1 MLQML
6 AFTYWVNNA
15 VERAGEVLVQQGPFL
30 YWVATAQACFA
41 NRRRCGVGYA
51 GRKDR
56 GMSSIEVFQQSD
68 SNPSVPV
75 TREQLYEEV
84 WQWPM
89 TKVAERLGVSSSF
102 MARVCTRMNVPRP
115 PRGHWVKRES
125 GKHSPQPPLPEAGP
139 GDLQVW
145 HRGVVL
151 GAVSQPLPK
160 APTSRAA
167 HSQKPSVSRSGIHSV
182 VAGAYEIFEQGRVID
197 QGFLKPVKRRLVD
210 VVVTKQQLRP
220 ALKVMNQLF
229 QKLEAAGH
237 RVMYA
242 PSDRVY
248 SRAPFDEHEQP
259 PKKQRHRYPALWS
272 PSKPTVVFVGT
283 VAIGL
288 TLYEMTEE
296 LEARYIDGDY
306 IPVFKIPAK
315 QLRRLYPTLNWTTHM
330 DFATGRLCLRAFCPY
345 PNAEWTSSWKETTRI
360 RLQTQLGDIVQQII
374 NAAPVIAGLVEEGEE
389 LVRIRRQEWQEQM
402 LRLEER
408 DRLRRQTEARQQAR
422 ADLLSVIQQWDEIR
436 RIQTF
441 FRDAE
446 ASISGLE
453 GEDRGLAI
461 DKLSQ
466 ARELI
471 GEMDAVRVLMDWKG
485 PTER

>member
-6 AFTYWVNNA
+6 TASYWANNA

-30 YWVATAQACFA
+30 YWVAARSGLFCDLQALR
-41 NRRRCGVGYA
+41 NWLR

-56 GMSSIEVFQQSD
+56 GMSSVEVFQQSD
-68 SNPSVPV
+68 SIPSVPV
-75 TREQLYEEV
+75 TREKLYEEV
-84 WQWPM
+84 WRCPM

-115 PRGHWVKRES
+115 SRGHWVKQKN
-125 GKHSPQPPLPEAGP
+125 GKPSPRPPLPEAGP

-160 APTSRAA
+160 APSSRAA
-167 HSQKPSVSRSGIHSV
+167 RPRKRPVPRSGIHPV
-182 VAGAYEIFEQGRVID
+182 IAGAYEVFEQGRVID
-197 QGFLKPVKRRLVD
+197 QGFLKPGKQRLVD

-220 ALKVMNQLF
+220 ALKLMNQLF

-242 PSDRVY
+242 PSDRIY

-272 PSKPTVVFVGT
+272 PSKPTVVFVGK

-306 IPVFKIPAK
+306 IPVSKIPAK

-345 PNAEWTSSWKETTRI
+345 PNAEWTSSWKETTKV
-360 RLQTQLGDIVQQII
+360 RLQTQLDDIVQEITD
-374 NAAPVIAGLVEEGEE
+374 AAPIVAGLVAEGEE
-389 LVRIRRQEWQEQM
+389 LARIRRQEWQEQM
-402 LRLEER
+402 VRLEER
-408 DRLRRQTEARQQAR
+408 DRLRRQTEARHQAR
-422 ADLLSVIQQWDEIR
+422 ADLLSVIHQWDEIR
-436 RIQTF
+436 RIQDF

-446 ASISGLE
+446 TSVSGLV
-453 GEDRGLAI
+453 GEDQRLAM
-461 DKLSQ
+461 DKLTQ

-471 GEMDAVRVLMDWKG
+471 GEMNAVKALMDWKG
-485 PTER
+485 PAER

>member
-1 MLQML
+1 
-6 AFTYWVNNA
+6 
-15 VERAGEVLVQQGPFL
+15 
-30 YWVATAQACFA
+30 
-41 NRRRCGVGYA
+41 
-51 GRKDR
+51 
-56 GMSSIEVFQQSD
+56 MSSVEVFKQSD
-68 SNPSVPV
+68 SKQNVPV
-75 TREQLYEEV
+75 TREELYAEV

-125 GKHSPQPPLPEAGP
+125 GKHSPKPPLPEAGP

-151 GAVSQPLPK
+151 GAISQPLPK
-160 APTSRAA
+160 APSPRAA
-167 HSQKPSVSRSGIHSV
+167 RPQKRSVSRSGIHPV
-182 VAGAYEIFEQGRVID
+182 VAGAYEVFEQGRVID
-197 QGFLKPVKRRLVD
+197 QGFLKPGKQRLVD

-220 ALKVMNQLF
+220 ALKLMSKLF

-237 RVMYA
+237 RVMFA
-242 PSDRVY
+242 PSDRIY

-306 IPVFKIPAK
+306 IPVSKIPAK
-315 QLRRLYPTLNWTTHM
+315 QLRRLFPTLNWTTHM

-345 PNAEWTSSWKETTRI
+345 PNVDWTSSWKETEEI
-360 RLQTQLGDIVQQII
+360 RLQTQLDDIVQQITD
-374 NAAPVIAGLVEEGEE
+374 AAPVVAGLVAEGEE
-389 LVRIRRQEWQEQM
+389 LARIRRQEWQEQM
-402 LRLEER
+402 VRLEER
-408 DRLRRQTEARQQAR
+408 DRLRRQTEARKHAR
-422 ADLLSVIQQWDEIR
+422 ADLLSVIHQWDEIR

-441 FRDAE
+441 FSDAE
-446 ASISGLE
+446 ASVSGLS
-453 GEDRGLAI
+453 GDDRGLAM
-461 DKLSQ
+461 DKLAQ

-485 PTER
+485 PAER

>member
-1 MLQML
+1 M
-6 AFTYWVNNA
+6 ASV
-15 VERAGEVLVQQGPFL
+15 
-30 YWVATAQACFA
+30 
-41 NRRRCGVGYA
+41 
-51 GRKDR
+51 
-56 GMSSIEVFQQSD
+56 EVFQQPD
-68 SNPSVPV
+68 ANPSVPV
-75 TREQLYEEV
+75 TREELYDQV

-115 PRGHWVKRES
+115 SRGHWVKTKN
-125 GKHSPQPPLPEAGP
+125 GKPSPRPPLPDAGP

-160 APTSRAA
+160 APSSGAA
-167 HSQKPSVSRSGIHSV
+167 RPQKRSVSRSGTHPVI
-182 VAGAYEIFEQGRVID
+182 AGAYEVFEQGRVID
-197 QGFLKPVKRRLVD
+197 QGFLKPGKQRLVD

-220 ALKVMNQLF
+220 ALELMNQLF
-229 QKLEAAGH
+229 QKFETAGH

-288 TLYEMTEE
+288 TLYEMTEQ

-306 IPVFKIPAK
+306 IPVSKIPAK

-345 PNAEWTSSWKETTRI
+345 PNAEWTSSWKVTTEI
-360 RLQTQLGDIVQQII
+360 RLQAQLDNIVQQITD
-374 NAAPVIAGLVEEGEE
+374 AAPVVAGLVAEGEE
-389 LVRIRRQEWQEQM
+389 LVQIRRQEWQEQM
-402 LRLEER
+402 VRLEER
-408 DRLRRQTEARQQAR
+408 DRLRRQTEARHQAR
-422 ADLLSVIQQWDEIR
+422 ADLLSVIHQWDEIR

-441 FRDAE
+441 FRDVD
-446 ASISGLE
+446 ASVSELA
-453 GEDRGLAI
+453 GEERAQAMCKLA
-461 DKLSQ
+461 Q
-466 ARELI
+466 ARELV
-471 GEMDAVRVLMDWKG
+471 GEMDALKALIDWNG
-485 PTER
+485 PAER